1 MNTIIAKKTIVAVL
15 KDAADYFKNN
25 SVVMQFIPIV
35 LILAYASF
43 RYEFTRVSHSILGK
57 LFAVMLIFYYTR
69 MDFVYGTIC
78 CILVIWYYQ
87 RTEIEGFKEE
97 KDNKK
102 IDEVIDD
109 GTNLPPP
116 SVDTSSVDTSS
127 ADTSLEGFETPI
139 VITIDQFNVAK
150 DEFIKDKCKNG
161 VLMYKDFPVKSEMAD
176 HVYSEIKFNGKT
188 KCNPCDRICDYNIIE
203 AKLATE
209 QKLIPKTSNDLF
221 DAFAKF
227 FGVSES
233 FEPKETAN
241 SYGKP

>member
-15 KDAADYFKNN
+15 KDAVDYFKNN

-87 RTEIEGFKEE
+87 QTEIEGFAEGSE
-97 KDNKK
+97 S
-102 IDEVIDD
+102 IDD
-109 GTNLPPP
+109 KKKENTKMVEDNM
-116 SVDTSSVDTSS
+116 TSSIEVQSLP
-127 ADTSLEGFETPI
+127 LEGFSIINIE
-139 VITIDQFNVAK
+139 QFNVAK
-150 DEFIKDKCKNG
+150 DEFIKEKCKNG

-176 HVYSEIKFNGKT
+176 HVYSEIKFNEKS
-188 KCNPCDRICDYNIIE
+188 KCNPCDRTCNYNIIE

-227 FGVSES
+227 FGVSEP
-233 FEPKETAN
+233 FEPKETN
-241 SYGKP
+241 GFLLNLPFKGSLL

>member
-1 MNTIIAKKTIVAVL
+1 MNTIIAKKTIITVL
-15 KDAADYFKNN
+15 KDAVDYFKNN

-97 KDNKK
+97 KKK
-102 IDEVIDD
+102 EKDEVIDD

-116 SVDTSSVDTSS
+116 VDTSPQADTSPV
-127 ADTSLEGFETPI
+127 DTSLEGFETPI

-150 DEFIKDKCKNG
+150 DEFIKEKCKNG

-188 KCNPCDRICDYNIIE
+188 KCNPCDRTCDYNIIE

-227 FGVSES
+227 FGLSEP
-233 FEPKETAN
+233 FEPKEPAN
-241 SYGKP
+241 SYGKL